1 MGEQTMTISGFR
13 RLLLG
18 SALALTLTPLAAAGA
33 HAACSVGVSMFT
45 LNAPYYAAQMA
56 AAVDEAKKHGCT
68 VTTADGQNDLTK
80 QIGDV
85 EDMVSKGIQLL
96 IINPRDPEGM
106 VHSVDSAARAG
117 VKVVVIDSGL
127 DPKAHY
133 VTLVQSSN
141 DQNGFL
147 VGQWLAKKMAGKP
160 MKIALISGDKGNIV
174 GQERRLGVMKGVI
187 EQQLVQSGHAGFQIV
202 AQGWGGWNTDGG
214 LKAME
219 DILTAHP
226 DVNVVLGEND
236 SMVLGAR
243 DALKEAHKLDGV
255 LLVAAADGQK
265 DALALIQKGEYGAT
279 GLNNPDLV
287 ARTGVDIGLKALAGK
302 LPPDFPRVDYTTP
315 TVITQQNVDKY
326 YNPKAVF

>member
-1 MGEQTMTISGFR
+1 MTAPNLRCI
-13 RLLLG
+13 LLG
-18 SALALTLTPLAAAGA
+18 SALALGLLPLAASGA
-33 HAACSVGVSMFT
+33 RAACSVGISMFT
-45 LNAPYYAAQMA
+45 LGAPYYAAQLA
-56 AAVDEAKKHGCT
+56 AAVDEAKKNGCT

-96 IINPRDPEGM
+96 IINPRDPEAM
-106 VHSVDSAARAG
+106 VSSVNAAARSG

-127 DPKAHY
+127 DAKAHY

-147 VGQWLAKKMAGKP
+147 VGQWIAQKMAGKP

-174 GQERRLGVMKGVI
+174 GEERRLGVMKGI
-187 EQQLVQSGHAGFQIV
+187 LEQQLVQTGHAGFEVV

-214 LKAME
+214 LSAME
-219 DILTAHP
+219 DIITAHP

-265 DALALIQKGEYGAT
+265 DALELIKKGEYGAT

-287 ARTGVDIGLKALAGK
+287 ARTGVDIGLKAVAGTI
-302 LPPDFPRVDYTTP
+302 PAGFPRVDYTTP
-315 TVITQQNVDKY
+315 AVITQQNVDKY

>member
-1 MGEQTMTISGFR
+1 VRVSSIR
-13 RLLLG
+13 RVLLTSVL
-18 SALALTLTPLAAAGA
+18 ALALAPLAPTGA
-33 HAACSVGVSMFT
+33 KAACSVGVSMFT

-56 AAVDEAKKHGCT
+56 AAVDEAKRAGCT
-68 VTTADGQNDLTK
+68 VATADRQNDLTK

-85 EDMVSKGIQLL
+85 EDMVAKGVQLL
-96 IINPRDPEGM
+96 IINPRDPEGL
-106 VHSVDSAARAG
+106 VPAVNAAVRAG
-117 VKVVVIDSGL
+117 TKVVVIDSGL

-147 VGQWLAKKMAGKP
+147 VGESVVRKMGDTP

-174 GQERRLGVMKGVI
+174 GEQRRLGVFRGII
-187 EQQLVQSGHAGFQIV
+187 ERQLVQSGHAGFQVV

-219 DILTAHP
+219 DIRTAHP
-226 DVNVVLGEND
+226 DINVVLGENET
-236 SMVLGAR
+236 MVLGAR

-265 DALALIQKGEYGAT
+265 DALELIKEGKYGAT
-279 GLNNPDLV
+279 GLNDPDLV
-287 ARTGVDIGLKALAGK
+287 ARTGVDIGMKALAGK

-315 TVITQQNVDKY
+315 TVITKDNVDKS

>member
-1 MGEQTMTISGFR
+1 MTVSGFR

-18 SALALTLTPLAAAGA
+18 SALAVTLAPFAAATA

-45 LNAPYYAAQMA
+45 LGAPYYAAQMA
-56 AAVDEAKKHGCT
+56 AAVDEAKKNGCT

-96 IINPRDPEGM
+96 IINPRDPEAM
-106 VHSVDSAARAG
+106 VPSVNAAARAG

-127 DPKAHY
+127 DPKAKY

-147 VGQWLAKKMAGKP
+147 VGQWLADKMAGKP

-174 GQERRLGVMKGVI
+174 GEERRLGVLKGVI
-187 EQQLVQSGHAGFQIV
+187 EEQLVKSGHAGFDVV

-243 DALKEAHKLDGV
+243 DALREAHKLDGV

-265 DALALIQKGEYGAT
+265 DALELIQKGEYGAT

-302 LPPDFPRVDYTTP
+302 LPADFPRVDYTTP
-315 TVITQQNVDKY
+315 EVITKDNVAKF

>member
-1 MGEQTMTISGFR
+1 MTASHLR
-13 RLLLG
+13 RLLLS
-18 SALALTLTPLAAAGA
+18 SACALGLVPLAASGA
-33 HAACSVGVSMFT
+33 RAACSVGVSMFT
-45 LNAPYYAAQMA
+45 LGAPYYAAQLA
-56 AAVDEAKKHGCT
+56 AAVDEAKKNGCT

-96 IINPRDPEGM
+96 IINPRDPEAM
-106 VHSVDSAARAG
+106 VPSVNAAARAG

-127 DPKAHY
+127 DPKARY

-147 VGQWLAKKMAGKP
+147 VGEWIAQKMAGKP
-160 MKIALISGDKGNIV
+160 IKIALISGDKGNIV
-174 GQERRLGVMKGVI
+174 GEQRRLGVFKGI
-187 EQQLVQSGHAGFQIV
+187 LEQQLVQSGHAGFEV
-202 AQGWGGWNTDGG
+202 EAQGWGGWNTDGG
-214 LKAME
+214 LSAME
-219 DILTAHP
+219 DIITAHP

-265 DALALIQKGEYGAT
+265 DALELIKKGEYGAT

-287 ARTGVDIGLKALAGK
+287 ARTGVDIGLKAVAGK
-302 LPPDFPRVDYTTP
+302 LPADFPRIDYTTP

>member
-1 MGEQTMTISGFR
+1 M
-13 RLLLG
+13 
-18 SALALTLTPLAAAGA
+18 
-33 HAACSVGVSMFT
+33 
-45 LNAPYYAAQMA
+45 
-56 AAVDEAKKHGCT
+56 
-68 VTTADGQNDLTK
+68 GQNDLTK

-85 EDMVSKGIQLL
+85 EDMVAKGVQLL
-96 IINPRDPEGM
+96 IINPRDPEGL
-106 VHSVDSAARAG
+106 VPAVNAAVRAG
-117 VKVVVIDSGL
+117 TKVVVIDSGL

-147 VGQWLAKKMAGKP
+147 VGESVARKMGDTP

-174 GQERRLGVMKGVI
+174 GEQRGLGVFRGII
-187 EQQLVQSGHAGFQIV
+187 EQQLVQSGHAGFQVV

-226 DVNVVLGEND
+226 DINVVLGEND

-265 DALALIQKGEYGAT
+265 DALELIKEGKYGAT
-279 GLNNPDLV
+279 GLNDPDLV
-287 ARTGVDIGLKALAGK
+287 ARTGVDIGMKALVRK

-315 TVITQQNVDKY
+315 TVITKDNVDKY

>member
-1 MGEQTMTISGFR
+1 MTISKFR

-33 HAACSVGVSMFT
+33 QAACSVGVSMFT

-96 IINPRDPEGM
+96 IVNPRDPEGM

-141 DQNGFL
+141 DKNGFL
-147 VGQWLAKKMAGKP
+147 VGQWIADKMAGKP

-174 GQERRLGVMKGVI
+174 GEERRLGVMKGI
-187 EQQLVQSGHAGFQIV
+187 LEEQLVKSGHAGFDVV

-243 DALKEAHKLDGV
+243 DALKEAHKLNGV

-265 DALALIQKGEYGAT
+265 DALELIKQGEYGAT
-279 GLNNPDLV
+279 GLNDPDLV
-287 ARTGVDIGLKALAGK
+287 ARTGVDVGLEAVAGK
-302 LPPDFPRVDYTTP
+302 LPADFPRVDYTKP
-315 TVITQQNVDKY
+315 AVITKDNVDKY

>member
-1 MGEQTMTISGFR
+1 MTVTSLR
-13 RLLLG
+13 RFLLG
-18 SALALTLTPLAAAGA
+18 SALALGFALLAASGA
-33 HAACSVGVSMFT
+33 QAACSVGVSMFT
-45 LNAPYYAAQMA
+45 LGAPYYAAQMA
-56 AAVDEAKKHGCT
+56 AAVDQAKKAGCT

-85 EDMVSKGIQLL
+85 EDMVSKGVQLL
-96 IINPRDPEGM
+96 IINPRDPEGL
-106 VHSVDSAARAG
+106 VPAVNAAVRAG
-117 VKVVVIDSGL
+117 TKVVVIDSGL
-127 DPKAHY
+127 DPKARY

-147 VGQWLAKKMAGKP
+147 VGKWIAQKMAGKP
-160 MKIALISGDKGNIV
+160 MKIALLSGDKGNIV
-174 GQERRLGVMKGVI
+174 GEARRLGVLKGI
-187 EQQLVQSGHAGFQIV
+187 LEQQLVQSGHAGFDVV

-226 DVNVVLGEND
+226 EVNVVLGEND

-265 DALALIQKGEYGAT
+265 DALELIKKGEYGAT

-302 LPPDFPRVDYTTP
+302 LPADFPRVDYTKP
-315 TVITQQNVDKY
+315 AVINQGNVDTY

>member
-1 MGEQTMTISGFR
+1 MTASHLR

-18 SALALTLTPLAAAGA
+18 SALALGLVPLAASGA
-33 HAACSVGVSMFT
+33 RAACSVGVSMFT
-45 LNAPYYAAQMA
+45 LGAPYYAAQLA
-56 AAVDEAKKHGCT
+56 AAVDEAKKNGCT

-85 EDMVSKGIQLL
+85 EDMISKGIQLL
-96 IINPRDPEGM
+96 IINPRDPEAM
-106 VHSVDSAARAG
+106 VPSVNSAVRAG

-127 DPKAHY
+127 DPKARY

-147 VGQWLAKKMAGKP
+147 VGQWIAQKMAGKP
-160 MKIALISGDKGNIV
+160 IKIALISGDKGNIV
-174 GQERRLGVMKGVI
+174 GEQRRLGVMKGI
-187 EQQLVQSGHAGFQIV
+187 LEQQLVQGGHAGFEV
-202 AQGWGGWNTDGG
+202 EAQGWGGWNTDGG
-214 LKAME
+214 LSAME
-219 DILTAHP
+219 DIITAHP

-265 DALALIQKGEYGAT
+265 DALELIKKGEYGAT

-287 ARTGVDIGLKALAGK
+287 ARTGVDIGLKAVAGT
-302 LPPDFPRVDYTTP
+302 LPADFPRVDYTTP
-315 TVITQQNVDKY
+315 TVITQENVDKY

>member
-1 MGEQTMTISGFR
+1 MTASHLR
-13 RLLLG
+13 RLLLS
-18 SALALTLTPLAAAGA
+18 SACALSLVPLAASGA
-33 HAACSVGVSMFT
+33 RAACSVGVSMFT
-45 LNAPYYAAQMA
+45 LGAPYYAAQLA
-56 AAVDEAKKHGCT
+56 AAVDEAKKNGCT

-96 IINPRDPEGM
+96 IINPRDPEAM
-106 VHSVDSAARAG
+106 VPSVNAAARAG

-127 DPKAHY
+127 DPKARY

-147 VGQWLAKKMAGKP
+147 VGEWIAQKMAGKP
-160 MKIALISGDKGNIV
+160 IKIALISGDKGNIV
-174 GQERRLGVMKGVI
+174 GEQRRLGVLKGI
-187 EQQLVQSGHAGFQIV
+187 LEQQLVQSGHAGFEV
-202 AQGWGGWNTDGG
+202 EAQGWGGWNTDGG
-214 LKAME
+214 LSAME
-219 DILTAHP
+219 DIITAHP

-265 DALALIQKGEYGAT
+265 DALELIKKGEYGAT

-287 ARTGVDIGLKALAGK
+287 ARTGVDIGLKAVAGK
-302 LPPDFPRVDYTTP
+302 LPADFPRIDYTTP

>member
-1 MGEQTMTISGFR
+1 MIPSSLR
-13 RLLLG
+13 HALLG
-18 SALALTLTPLAAAGA
+18 SALVLGLASLASAGA
-33 HAACSVGVSMFT
+33 QAACSVGVSMFT

-56 AAVDEAKKHGCT
+56 AAVDEAKKNGCT

-85 EDMVSKGIQLL
+85 EDMVSRGIQLL

-106 VHSVDSAARAG
+106 VPAVNAAARAG

-147 VGQWLAKKMAGKP
+147 VGEWLAKKMGGTP
-160 MKIALISGDKGNIV
+160 LKIALISGDKGNIV
-174 GQERRLGVMKGVI
+174 GEQRRLGVLKGVI
-187 EQQLVQSGHAGFQIV
+187 EQQLVQSGHAGFQVV

-243 DALKEAHKLDGV
+243 DALREAGKLNGV

-265 DALALIQKGEYGAT
+265 DALQLIQKGEYGAT

-287 ARTGVDIGLKALAGK
+287 ARTGVDIGLKAVAGK

-315 TVITQQNVDKY
+315 EVITKDNVDKF